1 MISFI
6 LNNESITTDQPEG
19 MTLLDFIRYHKDLK
33 GTKIGCREGDCGACT
48 VLTGK
53 LINEDVS
60 YKSITSCITP
70 LAAAAGCHVVTI
82 EGINN
87 DELTPVQQS
96 VVEEG
101 GTQCGF
107 CTAGFIM
114 SLTGSC
120 ININTEQ
127 EQIIA
132 AIDGNICRCTG
143 YKSLE
148 RAAQRIADLMKE
160 LPESGHI
167 QWLSDK
173 QIVPSY
179 FNEIPQRL
187 KQLMRV
193 EQKFSGIIT
202 GGGTDLY
209 VQKHETM
216 QESSIHHIGKSVD
229 LNYIYEENNLIHTGA
244 SVTVEEV
251 KNNVAYQKY
260 FSEINNYLKLV
271 SSTPIRNLATMAGN
285 FVNASPIGDM
295 TIFYLAL
302 NTELTLSH
310 NGAKR
315 KVYLKDFYKGYKI
328 LDKLPDEIIEEFIFP
343 TPSPGTFFNFEKVSK
358 RTHLDIASVNSAI
371 SYQIQNNLL
380 FKVQLSAGGV
390 FAFPLFL
397 KETSQFLNNKPITVE
412 TISAAISI
420 VQSEIKPISDARGS
434 EQYKRKLLTRLF
446 LAHFERHFTPW
457 QLKELAEA

>member
-53 LINEDVS
+53 LVNDEMF

-70 LAAAAGCHVVTI
+70 LKAASGCHVVTI

-87 DELTPVQQS
+87 EELTPVQQS

-107 CTAGFIM
+107 CTVGFIM
-114 SLTGSC
+114 SFTGSC
-120 ININTEQ
+120 ININTQQ
-127 EQIIA
+127 EEIIA

-148 RAAQRIADLMKE
+148 RAAQRIAGIMKD

-167 QWLSDK
+167 QWLAGK

-179 FNEIPQRL
+179 FDEIPQRL
-187 KQLMRV
+187 KQLQST
-193 EQKFSGIIT
+193 EQKFHGIIT

-216 QESSIHHIGKSVD
+216 QESSIHHIGKSDD
-229 LNYIYEENNLIHTGA
+229 LNYIYEENNVIHTGA
-244 SVTVEEV
+244 SVTVEEI
-251 KNNVAYQKY
+251 KNNTVYQKY
-260 FSEINNYLKLV
+260 FSELNNYLKLV
-271 SSTPIRNLATMAGN
+271 SSTPIRNLATVTGN

-295 TIFYLAL
+295 TIFFLAL
-302 NTELTLSH
+302 STELTLSH
-310 NGAKR
+310 NGIKR
-315 KVYLKDFYKGYKI
+315 KILLKDFYKGYKT
-328 LDKLPDEIIEEFIFP
+328 LEKLPGEIIEEFSFP
-343 TPSPGTFFNFEKVSK
+343 VPAPGTFFNFEKVSK
-358 RTHLDIASVNSAI
+358 RTHLDIASVNTAI
-371 SYQIQNNLL
+371 SYQLRNNLL
-380 FKVQLSAGGV
+380 YDVQLSAGGV
-390 FAFPLFL
+390 FAFPLYL
-397 KETSQFLNNKPITVE
+397 KETSHFLNNKPLTVE
-412 TISAAISI
+412 TISAANSI
-420 VQSEIKPISDARGS
+420 LQSEIKPISDARGS
-434 EQYKRKLLTRLF
+434 EQYKRKLLTQLF
-446 LAHFERHFTPW
+446 LAHFERHFTPS
-457 QLKELAEA
+457 QLKKLTTS